1 MSTINVQTLALA
13 QNYGH
18 ISDLIGRS
26 FNRLSSGLRL
36 TEPSSDPTGAGAVG
50 KLDAQHK
57 RAQAA
62 AINVQN
68 ATSYVQSSVSII
80 ASMAS
85 LISRMSELSQFA
97 ADGTKSADDIA
108 LYQTEFLGLQEQL
121 RSTIGGTTAEIG
133 GTTDILKPLG
143 SFNGLPL
150 FRANPTGTSIAS
162 GSHAGDTVVMPE
174 NNLRDGAMLEL
185 IKQDA
190 AGNYTLSITT
200 AGATQTITDAIS
212 DLADERSV
220 LAGVGS
226 RLEFAAGSLA
236 VENQNLTAV
245 ISRIQDVDV
254 ASESTHLTKF
264 NLLLESGAA
273 MLSQANQS
281 PRSVLQLLQN

>member
-18 ISDLIGRS
+18 ISDLLGRS

-36 TEPSSDPTGAGAVG
+36 TDPSSDPTGVGAVG

-68 ATSYVQSSVSII
+68 AASYVQSSVSII
-80 ASMAS
+80 ASMAG
-85 LISRMSELSQFA
+85 LITRMSELTQFA
-97 ADGTKSADDIA
+97 SDGTKSAGDIA
-108 LYQTEFLGLQEQL
+108 LYQTEFTGLQEQL
-121 RSTIGGTTAEIG
+121 RATIGGTTAEIG
-133 GTTDILKPLG
+133 GTTGILKPLG
-143 SFNGLPL
+143 SFNGVPL
-150 FRANPTGTSIAS
+150 YGANPAGTSIAS
-162 GSHAGDTVVMPE
+162 GSYAGDTIVMPE
-174 NNLRDGAMLEL
+174 NNLRNGAMVEL
-185 IKQDA
+185 FKQDA
-190 AGNYTLSITT
+190 AGNYALSVTT
-200 AGATQTITDAIS
+200 PGATQTITAAIS
-212 DLADERSV
+212 DLADERSI

-226 RLEFAAGSLA
+226 RLDFAASSLA
-236 VENQNLTAV
+236 VESQNLTAV

-281 PRSVLQLLQN
+281 PKAVLQLLK